1 MVVMTMA
8 VIVAMVF
15 VMGMVVGMVVR
26 AHGVRLDDP
35 GAGGKPIRP

>member
-8 VIVAMVF
+8 VFVAMVI
-15 VMGMVVGMVVR
+15 VMGMVVR

-35 GAGGKPIRP
+35 GAGGNPIRP